1 MNNEIN
7 RGSAWR
13 RWDLHMHTA
22 SSFDYDYNADDAD
35 NILANTLI
43 SNKVSAVAIT
53 DHFIIDKDRIASLR
67 TLAPGIIFFPGVE
80 LRTDKGDTNIHVV
93 LIFDNEIN
101 LDELVEDFNSFK
113 RTKAKNP
120 DDNVKI
126 YWDYSDIV
134 DFAKGHNALI
144 SIHAGSKTNGV
155 DHKITS
161 RLEINQA
168 IKEEYAESVN
178 IFEMSKLQD
187 LDDYRKGVFPTIG
200 ERPMIICSDNHDPR
214 SYSPTEK
221 LWIKA
226 DLTFNGLKQIIYGPS
241 ERICFSDTTPEEKP
255 DYLVI
260 DRIEISD
267 SDFQSEPI
275 YLNDKLTCIIGGK
288 STGKSILLHNLAL
301 ALDKEQTESRDKTSQ
316 TMTKKDVIF
325 NVYWSDGIIGNPD
338 NIKKI
343 VYVPQ
348 TYLNKLCDDKTVKTE
363 IDELIEDIVLTDSS
377 AKKAHDKM
385 TSNIKNYKLELTKK
399 ISDLLEAH
407 NSINELSGQMREL
420 GDKSGITREVDK
432 LALEKQR
439 LSEELSLNQEDIQIF
454 ENAVAKISL
463 LTKEISTIRDEIS
476 ELNDID
482 ALVEPINVKYRFSES
497 TKEQIDSAQ
506 QEIVK
511 EAAEKWFL
519 LRAKTLK
526 SLEDVAANKER
537 ELLEAQDVEAPL
549 KVKMQSNKAI
559 SELTDRIKT
568 ESDKL
573 LEFDRLEALKNDKN
587 AIKSEMLKDIISSV
601 EYFREQ
607 HKNFSDTVNGNSN
620 LEAYDLSFSVV
631 EPFRKDSF
639 VDKLKD
645 IMDTGRKSFK
655 DIISPDTFSDVSYT
669 TEKISE
675 IIINLLSG
683 ELVLKKNNNL
693 ESALRD
699 ILDDWYETKYKVTMG
714 EDSIDV
720 MSPGKKALVL
730 LKLLIELAESKCP
743 LLIDQ
748 PEDDLDNRSVFDE
761 LIPFIKRKKKER
773 QIIIVTHNANIVVG
787 ADAEEVIVANQ
798 RGKNAPNKD
807 KRFEYKSGSIEDN
820 VDLSDAE
827 KTPEKGMLNWQGV
840 QQHIRDIL
848 EGGEEA
854 FKKRKQKYHM

>member
-1 MNNEIN
+1 MNNDIN
-7 RGSAWR
+7 RGSQWR
-13 RWDLHMHTA
+13 RWDLHVHTA
-22 SSFDYDYNADDAD
+22 SSYDYDYNENDSD
-35 NILANTLI
+35 NLLAAALLQ
-43 SNKVSAVAIT
+43 SKVAAVAIT
-53 DHFIIDKDRIASLR
+53 DHFVIDKNRIENLR
-67 TLAPGIIFFPGVE
+67 LLAPEIVFFPGVE
-80 LRTDKGDTNIHVV
+80 LRTDKGDTNIHVI
-93 LIFDNEIN
+93 LIFNPDIN
-101 LDELVEDFNSFK
+101 LDELVEDFNVFK
-113 RTKAKNP
+113 RSEAKNP
-120 DDNVKI
+120 DDNHKI
-126 YWDYSDIV
+126 YWDYNKIV
-134 DFAKGHNALI
+134 EFAKSHDALI

-168 IKEEYAESVN
+168 VKVEYADSVH

-187 LDDYRKGVFPTIG
+187 LDEYSKGVFPTIG

-226 DLTFNGLKQIIYGPS
+226 DLTFNGLKQIIYEPS

-316 TMTKKDVIF
+316 TITKKDVVFNIF
-325 NVYWSDGIIGNPD
+325 WSDGIVGNPD

-363 IDELIEDIVLTDSS
+363 IDKLIEDIVLTDSV
-377 AKKAHDKM
+377 AQKAHDKM

-407 NSINELSGQMREL
+407 TSINELNEKMREL
-420 GDKSGITREVDK
+420 GDKSGITKERDK
-432 LALEKQR
+432 LVLEKQR
-439 LSEELSLNQEDIQIF
+439 LSEELSLNQEDIQTF

-463 LTKEISTIRDEIS
+463 LTKEISAIRDEIS
-476 ELNDID
+476 ELKDID
-482 ALVEPINVKYRFSES
+482 VLVEPINIKYRFSES
-497 TKEQIDSAQ
+497 TKEQIDFAQ
-506 QEIVK
+506 KEIVK
-511 EAAEKWFL
+511 EAAEKWL
-519 LRAKTLK
+519 SLRTKTLNA
-526 SLEDVAANKER
+526 LEELANNKQN
-537 ELLEAQDVEAPL
+537 ELLEAQEVEAPL

-559 SELTDRIKT
+559 SELTDRIKN

-573 LEFDRLEALKNDKN
+573 LEFDRLETLKIEKN
-587 AIKSEMLKDIISSV
+587 SIKSEMLKDIISSV
-601 EYFREQ
+601 EYFKEQ
-607 HKNFSDTVNGNSN
+607 HKNFSDTINENSN

-655 DIISPDTFSDVSYT
+655 DIVSPDTFSDMSYT
-669 TEKISE
+669 IEKISE
-675 IIINLLSG
+675 IITNLLSG

-743 LLIDQ
+743 ILIDQ

-820 VDLSDAE
+820 VDLPESE